1 MRQKILIVDDERI
14 ICQHLKRVLEK
25 EGYEVEIA
33 FNGKEALKVLEAKQ
47 FSVAVVDIRMPE
59 MDGLELLDI
68 IKNKYSET
76 AVIIMTAHGSIE
88 TAVSSMKRGAVDYL
102 AKPFESEEILLVIE
116 RVLERLK
123 LLEENIYLKSQV
135 EEKNRF
141 GNIISQN
148 HKIKSIFDLI
158 TTVAP
163 TDSTVMI
170 TGETGTGK
178 ELVARAVHFN
188 SYRKSKRFV
197 TINCGALPETLLE
210 SELFGHEKG
219 SFTGAVRQKLGK
231 FEFADGGTVFLDE
244 IGDITQTMQVKLLRF
259 VQEMEFER
267 VGGNSTIKVNVRI
280 ICATNKNLVEEVK
293 KGNFRED
300 LFYRINVVP
309 IHIPPLRE
317 RMEDVPI
324 LALHFLRKNAEKM
337 GKDIS
342 AISQDV
348 LDKMMRYRWPGNVRE
363 LENIIERGVIL
374 EHGSTISK
382 LDLPDDSRENVK
394 KAVDITGYS
403 LPQWLDIYES
413 NYLREIMGKYR
424 GNVASAIRQA
434 GVGTKTFYR
443 KIKKYN
449 IKRSDFED
457 GQ

>member
-1 MRQKILIVDDERI
+1 MRQKILVVDDERI

-68 IKNKYSET
+68 IKNKYPET

-374 EHGSTISK
+374 EHGNTISK

-394 KAVDITGYS
+394 KTVDITGYS

-413 NYLREIMGKYR
+413 NYLREIMAKYR

-449 IKRSDFED
+449 IKRSDFEE